1 MMMKMTMKTFKIG
14 FQNPPIFYD
23 TLHLFSHTLIL
34 FRTVLGGLCFKF
46 SLQEFQT
53 IYWIKFFISF
63 RHFNFLLSLQ
73 SRLENV
79 SSNNPRII
87 SSRMPNCGD
96 DILQIPDLLFS
107 TSIDTTKFFNS
118 LMTSLDTE
126 EYMEQPR
133 QFPYDFGGPPIFPTS
148 NIMSRPA
155 TNVKS
160 EQPTRCTFLS
170 QFQPLRH
177 SLQSLPRHH
186 GAAEG
191 RKLKRATART
201 VSQFI
206 FEELICRYG
215 AISEIV
221 TDNGPEVKGATEELL
236 RHHGIPQIH
245 ISPYNSQAN
254 GVVERG
260 HFTIREGLVKACEG
274 KINRWPDY
282 VHHAFFANRVTVR

>member
-1 MMMKMTMKTFKIG
+1 MTKKMTMKTFKIG

-87 SSRMPNCGD
+87 SSRTTNCGD
-96 DILQIPDLLFS
+96 DILQIPNLLFS
-107 TSIDTTKFFNS
+107 TSIDATKFFNL

-126 EYMEQPR
+126 VYMEQPR
-133 QFPYDFGGPPIFPTS
+133 QFPYDFGGPPIFPTP
-148 NIMSRPA
+148 NIMSKPA

-177 SLQSLPRHH
+177 SLQRFTSTSCSCPRLKGTDTLLQQETTFQEQQKDENSNEQPHAPFLNLSSRNSFVVMELSQKLLPTMDPKSKVLQKNYYNIMEFPKSTFRLTI
-186 GAAEG
+186 
-191 RKLKRATART
+191 LK
-201 VSQFI
+201 
-206 FEELICRYG
+206 
-215 AISEIV
+215 
-221 TDNGPEVKGATEELL
+221 PMELL
-236 RHHGIPQIH
+236 NEDILQ
-245 ISPYNSQAN
+245 Y
-254 GVVERG
+254 E
-260 HFTIREGLVKACEG
+260 K
-274 KINRWPDY
+274 D
-282 VHHAFFANRVTVR
+282 